1 MLSSRQET
9 LSLFL
14 FPHTDECIMYIKRLQ
29 IASSDVKKGGE
40 EKKRLAEWKIVGH
53 SSRWTGFRFVS
64 AQTLLQRGARP
75 AFSQRYFRFF
85 FLYLLF
91 FFLRA
96 DVNTEEPNSSIIT
109 PVRHNR
115 MNLLLCT
122 GPFIFFLG
130 SFPLFSLPSSFLGVW
145 PIAGRRYFHLRG
157 WKNQPS
163 MGRAACGATPV
174 GCCAGVSRTK
184 KKKKKK

>member
-1 MLSSRQET
+1 
-9 LSLFL
+9 
-14 FPHTDECIMYIKRLQ
+14 MYIKRLQ

-40 EKKRLAEWKIVGH
+40 EKNGWLNEKSLAILPGGRVFASCQHRHYFKGGH
-53 SSRWTGFRFVS
+53 VRHLAKDIFV
-64 AQTLLQRGARP
+64 
-75 AFSQRYFRFF
+75 F

-130 SFPLFSLPSSFLGVW
+130 SFPLFSLPSSFLGV
-145 PIAGRRYFHLRG
+145 
-157 WKNQPS
+157 
-163 MGRAACGATPV
+163 
-174 GCCAGVSRTK
+174 
-184 KKKKKK
+184 

>member
-1 MLSSRQET
+1 MYYV
-9 LSLFL
+9 
-14 FPHTDECIMYIKRLQ
+14 HKAATDCIEWRKKRR
-29 IASSDVKKGGE
+29 GR
-40 EKKRLAEWKIVGH
+40 KKRLAEWKIVGH

-75 AFSQRYFRFF
+75 AFSQRYFRFFF

-157 WKNQPS
+157 WKKKTAIDGARS
-163 MGRAACGATPV
+163 MWGHTGRLLRGGEPHKEEEE
-174 GCCAGVSRTK
+174 K
-184 KKKKKK
+184 K